1 MAYPRACLKCLRRT
15 WLLEKIAPYL
25 ERSLQGTGS
34 SKIPGLLA
42 LADEYL
48 VNEIAGGA
56 AGQIMTH
63 IEAIPERRFDD
74 QLHAAECWATC
85 RHDDFYPDA
94 LRFIPAS
101 PAALIGR
108 GDPRLLAG
116 FKHGETV
123 TIAGARRASAY
134 GREVAR
140 RLGHDCADMG
150 LTVVSGLAF
159 GVDAC
164 AHRGAIEVADAIEAG
179 TTIAVMPCGPDL
191 SYPASHR
198 SLWRRIC
205 ESGLVVSELPP
216 GSSPWRWTFPARNR
230 IMAGLGAMT
239 VVVEAAERSGSML
252 TADAARAQDRRLG
265 AVPGP
270 VGSRVSAGPNQLL
283 AGGAHV
289 VRDIQDIFVAMF
301 GADSSARRRL
311 RVVPG

>member
-15 WLLEKIAPYL
+15 WLLGKIAPYL
-25 ERSLQGTGS
+25 ERSLRGTGS
-34 SKIPGLLA
+34 SKILGLLA
-42 LADEYL
+42 LADEHL
-48 VNEIAGGA
+48 VNEIAHDTGM
-56 AGQIMTH
+56 QIMTH
-63 IEAIPERRFDD
+63 IEAIPEGRFDD

-94 LRFIPAS
+94 LRSIPAS

-108 GDPRLLAG
+108 GDPELLTE

-140 RLGHDCADMG
+140 RLGHDCAEMG

-164 AHRGAIEVADAIEAG
+164 AQRGAVEAG

-191 SYPASHR
+191 SYPAAHR
-198 SLWRRIC
+198 SLWRAIC

-216 GSSPWRWTFPARNR
+216 GSSAWRWTFPARNR
-230 IMAGLGAMT
+230 IMAGLGTMT

-252 TADAARAQDRRLG
+252 TADAARAQGRLLG
-265 AVPGP
+265 AVPGH
-270 VGSRVSAGPNQLL
+270 VSSRVSAGPNQLL
-283 AGGAHV
+283 ADGAHV
-289 VRDIQDIFVAMF
+289 VRDVQDIFVAMF
-301 GADSSARRRL
+301 GADSAARRR
-311 RVVPG
+311 RQVIRG

>member
-1 MAYPRACLKCLRRT
+1 MAYPRACLKCLRRA

-56 AGQIMTH
+56 AEQIMVQ
-63 IEAIPERRFDD
+63 IEAISEGRFDD

-94 LRFIPAS
+94 LHSIPAS

-108 GDPRLLAG
+108 GDPGLLAG

-123 TIAGARRASAY
+123 TIAGARQATAY

-140 RLGHDCADMG
+140 RLGHDCAEMG

-164 AHRGAIEVADAIEAG
+164 AHRGAVEAG

-230 IMAGLGAMT
+230 IMAGLASMT

-252 TADAARAQDRRLG
+252 TAGAARAQDRLLG

-289 VRDIQDIFVAMF
+289 VRDVQDIFVALF
-301 GADSSARRRL
+301 GADSPARRRL